1 MLLELCLFI
10 KGFVFKPMAMARLV
24 FISSAVLCS
33 RLRGAR
39 TIELFSV
46 EPTMALIGESDGRL
60 SLSRGPL
67 RISSLN
73 MDESSDYLAIDCILR
88 SPPGIANT

>member
-46 EPTMALIGESDGRL
+46 EPTRL